1 MRSFHRFHPA
11 LSFLWMVAL
20 TAVSLALTPVRA
32 ELIFDN
38 SKNDLN
44 LFLSRA
50 EEFGDE
56 IDFGGTARLVTS
68 MAFQVFGENALP
80 ANAQARFRLYRANGP
95 LPPAPEP
102 QVPPPG
108 DLLFQSPDVEL
119 RPGVQ
124 AVRIVDLSIPVPN
137 RVMWTVEFLNL
148 GSQAGQRA
156 GLQVYHPPVVGRS
169 FKDYWVKEPT
179 RWRLY
184 VLEAGKSA
192 SFAAQ
197 FEALPDP
204 PVTLT
209 AATGGDGR
217 MVIRITGPVG
227 SEQVLEHSFDNTA
240 WLTIGSVSLLTTNA
254 ATFRAPLAYSGTN
267 HYYRTRTSPSPGS
280 TVFFQS
286 IAQATNGGTLLN
298 LVGPTNSQHIVEA
311 STDRTAWSVLGT
323 VRFGTNGLASFQDT
337 NTVSGQKFYRTHRP
351 SLLESFL
358 AIRSIIRRP
367 DGSTVLACTGTPT
380 QRSVMVEASLDLVS
394 WISIGAVSL
403 TTGEADFIEPISPF
417 GNRRF
422 FRLRQ

>member
-1 MRSFHRFHPA
+1 M
-11 LSFLWMVAL
+11 
-20 TAVSLALTPVRA
+20 SLAFSTARA
-32 ELIFDN
+32 ELIYDN

-44 LFLSRA
+44 LFLSRT

-56 IDFGGTARLVTS
+56 IDFAGTARVVTS

-80 ANAQARFRLYRANGP
+80 VNAQARFRLYRANGP

-108 DLLFQSPDVEL
+108 DLLFQSADVDL
-119 RPGVQ
+119 QPGVQ
-124 AVRIVDLSIPVPN
+124 AVRIVDLAIPVPN
-137 RVMWTVEFLNL
+137 RVMWTVEFLNI
-148 GSQAGQRA
+148 GSQPGQRA

-184 VLEAGKSA
+184 LLDAGKSA
-192 SFAAQ
+192 SFAAR

-217 MVIRITGPVG
+217 MVIRITGPIG
-227 SEQVLEHSFDNTA
+227 SEQVLEHSFDNDA
-240 WLTIGSVSLLTTNA
+240 WYTIGNVSLLTTNA
-254 ATFRAPLAYSGTN
+254 AIFRAPLAFSGTN
-267 HYYRTRTSPSPGS
+267 QFYRTRSSPSPGA

-286 IAQATNGGTLLN
+286 IAPATNGGTLLS
-298 LVGPTNSQHIVEA
+298 LVGPTNTQHIVEA
-311 STDRTAWSVLGT
+311 SLDRTTWSVLGT
-323 VRFGTNGLASFQDT
+323 VRFATNGLASFHDT
-337 NTVSGQKFYRTHRP
+337 NAISGQRFYRTHRP

-358 AIRSIIRRP
+358 AIRSITRRP

-380 QRSVMVEASLDLVS
+380 QRSVTVEASLDLVS
-394 WISIGAVSL
+394 WIAIGAVSL

-422 FRLRQ
+422 YRLRQ